1 MVMAKII
8 TEPNVQG
15 QLVLKKAS
23 LLFRAYLH
31 EDERYKKCFIGDWYL
46 SGDLAKD
53 ADGYF
58 FGLSVE
64 PMKDKM
70 PRGNASK

>member
-1 MVMAKII
+1 
-8 TEPNVQG
+8 
-15 QLVLKKAS
+15 LVLKKAS
-23 LLFRAYLH
+23 FLFRAYLH

-46 SGDLAKD
+46 SGDLKKMLTAI
-53 ADGYF
+53 